1 VQQGDTI
8 DIDIP
13 NRTIHLRVDDA
24 EMAARRA
31 HAVERG
37 WIPAHPRKRNVTAA
51 LRAYASMTTS
61 ASLGAIRK
69 I

>member
-1 VQQGDTI
+1 MMRSSHRVA
-8 DIDIP
+8 
-13 NRTIHLRVDDA
+13 LRA
-24 EMAARRA
+24 E
-31 HAVERG
+31 ERG

-61 ASLGAIRK
+61 ASLGAVRK